1 MFGCV
6 HVVFFYPLTKKAVI
20 SESGARCGAC
30 LARTLRK
37 FALNVRA
44 LCMRRSWDGFDGVC
58 LPLSRFF
65 SAHVRL
71 QLPFGENP
79 EWGGGQFSKRKITA
93 ARAPGVAGR

>member
-1 MFGCV
+1 MV
-6 HVVFFYPLTKKAVI
+6 LM
-20 SESGARCGAC
+20 ESAC
-30 LARTLRK
+30 HC
-37 FALNVRA
+37 RA
-44 LCMRRSWDGFDGVC
+44 S
-58 LPLSRFF
+58 F